1 MNYFYQKMNLPPYI
15 SFPELRT
22 ADLLLREVMQDD
34 IPHLLEI
41 LTYDGKS
48 VETLDQGAEIIRKI
62 DQNYREGNSVNWV
75 IENLET
81 HELIG
86 FIGYYRGFENSVG
99 ELGFILKAA
108 FRGLGYMSPSL
119 SAAVEFG
126 LHEMKLK
133 EITAFTKP
141 DNEKAIAVLERNG
154 FVSDQKPEGK
164 YLKFVYK

>member
-1 MNYFYQKMNLPPYI
+1 MNRPPYI

-22 ADLLLREVMQDD
+22 GNLLLREVMQDD
-34 IPHLLEI
+34 ISHLLEI

-48 VETLDQGAEIIRKI
+48 AETLDQGVEIIRKI
-62 DQNYREGNSVNWV
+62 DQNYQEGNSVNWV
-75 IENLET
+75 IENQET

-86 FIGYYRGFENSVG
+86 FIGYYRGFENGIG

-108 FRGLGYMSPSL
+108 SRGLGFMSPSL

-126 LHEMKLK
+126 LKQMKLK
-133 EITAFTKP
+133 GIMAFTKP

-154 FVSDQKPEGK
+154 FVSNYKSDGK
-164 YLKFVYK
+164 YLKFVYPESE